1 MTTKT
6 RYNFRVTIRIPST
19 KFINTW
25 QVYNYTA
32 MNCSSKQAAC
42 RRAFKYWIASGFIKN
57 QPKSNNDWPSTYE
70 NVHIQVMG

>member
-1 MTTKT
+1 MAT
-6 RYNFRVTIRIPST
+6 RTSLNFRVTIRIPST

-32 MNCSSKQAAC
+32 MDCASKQAAC

-57 QPKSNNDWPSTYE
+57 QPKSNFDWPSTFE
-70 NVHIQVMG
+70 NVHVEVL